1 MGLEQASWRCLDWGP
16 DSIAASCNCWNGLV
30 CWIGLA
36 KLRSSERAEESRGS
50 TLKAKAKAGKEQ
62 RASKLPEKRLA
73 TTAMPLKQW
82 YLVLA
87 YDGTDFAGW
96 QRQSE
101 VKSWKCCASCV
112 VFEFNLAS
120 SNFVLQ
126 I

>member
-16 DSIAASCNCWNGLV
+16 DSIAATCNCWNGLI

-36 KLRSSERAEESRGS
+36 KLRSRERAEESSGS
-50 TLKAKAKAGKEQ
+50 TLKAKAGKE
-62 RASKLPEKRLA
+62 RASKLPEIVA
-73 TTAMPLKQW
+73 PTMPLKW

-101 VKSWKCCASCV
+101 VKPWKYCVSCD
-112 VFEFNLAS
+112 FREFKIIQL
-120 SNFVLQ
+120 NFKQL
-126 I
+126 